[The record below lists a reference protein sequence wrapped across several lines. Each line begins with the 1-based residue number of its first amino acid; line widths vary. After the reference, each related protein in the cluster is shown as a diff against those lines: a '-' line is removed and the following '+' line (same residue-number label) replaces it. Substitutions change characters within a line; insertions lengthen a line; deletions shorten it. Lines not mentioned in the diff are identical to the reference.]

1 MLSGM
6 GSLFFRQEH
15 SCAPLQRTQ
24 QRAEM
29 TIATGAE
36 GRVEDTMEK
45 TKPEFLDTLFLFF
58 TI

>member
-1 MLSGM
+1 M